1 MLSRWWWVPSAFVA
15 LSLLLLF
22 LVPIVIDNRVRNL
35 RSARAYG
42 SEHARV
48 LLNDLEASF
57 ASELL
62 MRNRQLELPETS
74 GGSTRIQLDSVE
86 AELRATVMDLNPSA
100 VAHFNNLS
108 ALLRDWN
115 ESPHDGSG
123 ESSTKGLRIIAA
135 AEGLDSVLTKV
146 TQARQRQ
153 VRGLERVNVISAA
166 VLAPVAL
173 IAMLIV
179 TWSGRR
185 VLAFARVAEE
195 ERREVVR
202 AANARAALL
211 RGVTHDVKN
220 PLGAAAG
227 YAQLL
232 EEGVV
237 GPLTP
242 PQDDMVRRIHRL
254 VQTAVQTVT
263 DLLELARSDGE
274 LHLEYATTDLSKVVT
289 EAVEDHRG
297 MAQEHGVAIHVAA
310 PIAPVVTDP
319 VRVRQILANL
329 LSNAIKYT
337 PSGGEVHVSIIRAT
351 NGAAPKGQ
359 IGVEVRDTG
368 RGIPRELRSHIF
380 EEFFRVR
387 TGGPSENGNGL
398 GLAISRR
405 MARLLGGDVTFSDV
419 DGNGG
424 SGSVFTLWLAAPH
437 RGTARATSYRGD
449 GA

>member
-1 MLSRWWWVPSAFVA
+1 MLGRWWWIPSAFVA

-22 LVPIVIDNRVRNL
+22 VTPIVVDSRVREL
-35 RSARAYG
+35 RSSREFG
-42 SEHARV
+42 SEHARL

-57 ASELL
+57 ASRLL
-62 MRNRQLELPETS
+62 MRNRALELPESPT
-74 GGSTRIQLDSVE
+74 GSMGAQLDSDE
-86 AELRATVMDLNPSA
+86 AELRGAVGAIGPNA
-100 VAHFNNLS
+100 VAHFNDLS
-108 ALLRDWN
+108 ELLRDWN

-123 ESSTKGLRIIAA
+123 ESSSRGLKIISA
-135 AEGLDSVLTKV
+135 AEGLDSVLISIS
-146 TQARQRQ
+146 AAQRDR
-153 VRGLERVNVISAA
+153 VRALERMNVISAMI
-166 VLAPVAL
+166 LAPIAL
-173 IAMLIV
+173 VAMLIV

-185 VLAFARVAEE
+185 ILAFARVAEE

-202 AANARAALL
+202 ASNARAALL

-242 PQDDMVRRIHRL
+242 PQEDMVRRIHRL
-254 VQTAVQTVT
+254 VRTSVQTVA
-263 DLLELARSDGE
+263 DLLELARADGE
-274 LHLEYATTDLSKVVT
+274 LHMEYAATDLSGVVT
-289 EAVEDHRG
+289 EAVDDHRG
-297 MAQEHGVAIHVAA
+297 MAQEHGIAIHVAA
-310 PIAPVVTDP
+310 PVAPVVTDP

-337 PSGGEVHVSIIRAT
+337 PAGGEVRVSIVRAT
-351 NGAAPKGQ
+351 NGSAPKGR

-368 RGIPRELRSHIF
+368 RGIPRELRGHVF

-387 TGGPSENGNGL
+387 TPESTENGNGL

-405 MARLLGGDVTFSDV
+405 MARLLGGDVTFADSDAA
-419 DGNGG
+419 GG
-424 SGSVFTLWLAAPH
+424 GSVFTLWLAAPRRGAMGH
-437 RGTARATSYRGD
+437 RGDAT
-449 GA
+449 